1 MTSFFAPNRNNREKE
16 RTLPLGSEEG
26 FFGQLFPRVK
36 ICIFVEMRFIS
47 LNRSSDE
54 MGDFRQVEEI

>member
-1 MTSFFAPNRNNREKE
+1 MAGQFANHAVNKNGK
-16 RTLPLGSEEG
+16 
-26 FFGQLFPRVK
+26 
-36 ICIFVEMRFIS
+36 VEMRFIS